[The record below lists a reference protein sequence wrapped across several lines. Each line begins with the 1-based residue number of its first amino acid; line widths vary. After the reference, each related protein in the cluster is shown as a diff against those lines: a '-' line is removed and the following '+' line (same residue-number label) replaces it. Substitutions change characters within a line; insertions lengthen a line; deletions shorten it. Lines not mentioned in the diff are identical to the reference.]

1 MSLEKFSV
9 RLQELMNKYNLL
21 QSDISKIFQVSEP
34 MITKYLKDKSI
45 PSPDKIYLLSK
56 KYNINPSW
64 LMGYDVPMYNLPKE
78 LDVDLVEIPILGS
91 IPAGIPVEAI
101 EDIQGMQLIPRSEIK
116 YPLNEYF
123 CLKISGNSMY
133 PKYLDGDI
141 VLFHSQ
147 FEANSGQDI
156 CVYVNGYNATFKRLM
171 LHDDGLEL
179 IAINPEYENKFYT
192 KEECVELP
200 VRIIGVAT
208 RLIRELD

>member
-1 MSLEKFSV
+1 MELEKFSN
-9 RLQELMNKYNLL
+9 RLSEIMQKYDLL
-21 QSDISKIFQVSEP
+21 QSDIAKILGVSEP
-34 MITKYLKDKSI
+34 MVTKYMKGKNI
-45 PSPDKIYLLSK
+45 PSPDKIFILSEK
-56 KYNINPSW
+56 FNLNPSW
-64 LMGYDVPMYNLPKE
+64 LMGYDVPMYNLPEE

-91 IPAGIPVEAI
+91 IPAGTPIEAI

-147 FEANSGQDI
+147 FDANSGQDI
-156 CVYVNGYNATFKRLM
+156 CVYVNGYNATFKQLM

-179 IAINPEYENKFYT
+179 VAINPEYENKFYT
-192 KEECVELP
+192 KEECQELP
-200 VRIIGVAT
+200 VRVIGVAVK
-208 RLIRELD
+208 LIRNLE